1 MISVLVQLQINT
13 CHCLDRVL
21 FVFIKDPG
29 IFEKKRCKIPKQ
41 HFKWPCGFRASVRAF
56 IAIGL
61 KNAFLNF
68 VSPGA
73 TASFPKCVSSMS
85 GAWPLNE
92 GGSRWAKLQFQGFS
106 KRTFFIQSCWAGLTL
121 YIQNAM
127 SQRVHCFT
135 LWSSALRQFIERQ
148 SIELQYIESRDLFL
162 CRKQGHSEAK
172 SHPGSTAKVPPFQ
185 SLKLLTK
192 ISNDRK
198 SCFVLI

>member
-1 MISVLVQLQINT
+1 M
-13 CHCLDRVL
+13 
-21 FVFIKDPG
+21 
-29 IFEKKRCKIPKQ
+29 
-41 HFKWPCGFRASVRAF
+41 HFKKKCIFKFRQPWCNCFFSKVCLLYERSVTFEPWR
-56 IAIGL
+56 
-61 KNAFLNF
+61 
-68 VSPGA
+68 
-73 TASFPKCVSSMS
+73 
-85 GAWPLNE
+85 
-92 GGSRWAKLQFQGFS
+92 SRWAKLQFQGFS

-148 SIELQYIESRDLFL
+148 SIEWQYIESRDLFL

-172 SHPGSTAKVPPFQ
+172 SHPGSIAKVPPFQ